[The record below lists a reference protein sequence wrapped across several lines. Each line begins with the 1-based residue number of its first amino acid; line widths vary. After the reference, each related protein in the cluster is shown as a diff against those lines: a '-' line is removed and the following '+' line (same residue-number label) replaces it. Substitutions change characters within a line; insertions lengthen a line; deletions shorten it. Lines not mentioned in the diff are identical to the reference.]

1 MQSSSDSSLRLVRR
15 DRLQS
20 LKHKPKTEDQF
31 EQGHRRIE
39 NVVVNDFVEHGK
51 DQEDESAEHA
61 PGGRDYAKNNQ
72 PLGNIVRLKPQ
83 PRTNR
88 GRQSKERQAH
98 IVIIETGAE
107 MQAHH
112 SL

>member
-1 MQSSSDSSLRLVRR
+1 MQSSSDSSLRLVWR

-20 LKHKPKTEDQF
+20 LKQKPKTEDQL

-51 DQEDESAEHA
+51 DQENESAEHA
-61 PGGRDYAKNNQ
+61 PGGRDYAKNSQ
-72 PLGNIVRLKPQ
+72 PPGNIVRLKPQ
-83 PRTNR
+83 PRANR

-98 IVIIETGAE
+98 IVIVEAGCDLRAC
-107 MQAHH
+107 QR
-112 SL
+112 L